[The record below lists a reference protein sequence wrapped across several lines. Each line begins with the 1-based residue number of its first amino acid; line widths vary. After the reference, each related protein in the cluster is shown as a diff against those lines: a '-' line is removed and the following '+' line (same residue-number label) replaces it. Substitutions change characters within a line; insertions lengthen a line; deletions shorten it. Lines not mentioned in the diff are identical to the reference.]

1 MTAEM
6 PREQARA
13 VDAVRR
19 AAARIDKAEFAAY
32 GGGWP
37 DEVGTALV
45 DAAFSMRA
53 RYHSENPGAGVFH
66 RVQKFQSTFPRAT
79 DDLEALAALDVNELR
94 SIMGSGKSAGRH
106 KAECVLDAAKAF
118 LRLDPPVRTAAEV
131 RERDPQLISNT
142 YASVRG
148 LGGITAEYF
157 LMLLG
162 VPGVKADVM
171 IVRFVNAA
179 LAAENLSRVGAK
191 DARELVVQSHGQDDH
206 GVGLIAYEHAIWRTR
221 GSLAAAR

>member
-6 PREQARA
+6 AREQARA

-19 AAARIDKAEFAAY
+19 AVARIDKAEFAAY

-37 DEVGTALV
+37 HEVGTALV
-45 DAAFSMRA
+45 DAAFSM
-53 RYHSENPGAGVFH
+53 
-66 RVQKFQSTFPRAT
+66 Q
-79 DDLEALAALDVNELR
+79 
-94 SIMGSGKSAGRH
+94 
-106 KAECVLDAAKAF
+106 AKAF

-131 RERDPQLISNT
+131 RERDPQLISST